1 MTGVFVRGTR
11 PKSVGL
17 TADMLRLC
25 GCMALQLATLYNPP
39 AQLSLML
46 PKLIRIVLGDPRG
59 GTWSTSKEDAELSC
73 WLLSVA
79 LIG

>member
-1 MTGVFVRGTR
+1 MYGFAIGDVVQPTG
-11 PKSVGL
+11 SVVSDVAQ
-17 TADMLRLC
+17 ADTDCAWRS
-25 GCMALQLATLYNPP
+25 G
-39 AQLSLML
+39 
-46 PKLIRIVLGDPRG
+46 G